1 MPMFRALLLSIL
13 MSIGVEV
20 AAATII
26 KVPAVL
32 NVSEQTPC
40 VQNPGTVYGKQD
52 ERQRVRKAC
61 LPVSGLLARQDEKG
75 MVTLAAIREIWT
87 SLAPDIEV
95 VGNDRIQ
102 LIQSK
107 PQSVADLK
115 LQARQWLEQKLQ
127 KRFEAVVVE
136 QDNAIVSVLVSDTL
150 QWQVRES
157 EFYPKRRQ
165 CVWMDGARDGQV
177 RKSLPVCFR
186 VQATAQVPVY
196 NLDLAAND
204 ELDFRLLGRQMVE
217 VTSLAGIPAELVHGV
232 RYVTTGPVKSGAVLL
247 AIDVRARPDVVQ
259 GKPVSI
265 LSQVGG
271 VEIIANGIALEE
283 GQIGDVIR
291 VKADKGDEPFTARV
305 EGIDKVKIGG
315 DV

>member
-1 MPMFRALLLSIL
+1 MSMFRLLVLSIL
-13 MSIGVEV
+13 VGVGVEV

-32 NVSEQTPC
+32 NVSEQTHC

-52 ERQRVRKAC
+52 ERLRVQNSC
-61 LPVSGLLARQDEKG
+61 LPVYKLLEKQDKKG

-102 LIQSK
+102 LIRSK
-107 PQSVADLK
+107 PSSAADLK
-115 LQARQWLEQKLQ
+115 RQAQKWLEQKLQ
-127 KRFEAVVVE
+127 NQFETVVVE
-136 QDNAIVSVLVSDTL
+136 SDNALESLPMNDTL
-150 QWQVRES
+150 RWQVREFG
-157 EFYPKRRQ
+157 FYPKRRQ
-165 CVWMDGARDGQV
+165 CVWMDGMREGQV

-186 VQATAQVPVY
+186 VQATARVPVY

-204 ELDFRLLGRQMVE
+204 ELDFRLLGQQMVD
-217 VTSLAGIPAELVHGV
+217 VTSLAGVPAELEQGS

-247 AIDVRARPDVVQ
+247 ATDVRSRPDVVQ

-265 LSQVGG
+265 LSQAGG

-283 GQIGDVIR
+283 GQVGDVIR

>member
-1 MPMFRALLLSIL
+1 MPMFRALLLSVL
-13 MSIGVEV
+13 MSLGVEV

-32 NVSEQTPC
+32 NVSEQAPC
-40 VQNPGTVYGKQD
+40 VQNPGTVYGKLD
-52 ERQRVRKAC
+52 ERQRVQKAC

-95 VGNDRIQ
+95 VGNDRVQ

-107 PQSVADLK
+107 TQSAADLK

-127 KRFEAVVVE
+127 KRFETVVVE
-136 QDNAIVSVLVSDTL
+136 QDDAIVSVPVNDSL

-157 EFYPKRRQ
+157 ESYPKRRQ
-165 CVWMDGARDGQV
+165 CVWMDGVREGQV
-177 RKSLPVCFR
+177 RKSLPFCFR
-186 VQATAQVPVY
+186 VQATTQVSVY
-196 NLDLAAND
+196 NLDLAVND
-204 ELDFRLLGRQMVE
+204 ELDFRLLGQKMVD
-217 VTSLAGIPAELVHGV
+217 VTSLTGIPAELVQGT
-232 RYVTTGPVKSGAVLL
+232 RYVTNGPVKNGTVLL
-247 AIDVRARPDVVQ
+247 AMDVRSRPDVVQ

-265 LSQVGG
+265 LSQAGG
-271 VEIIANGIALEE
+271 VEIITNGIALEE